1 MIEEYDGN
9 LHNKIQ
15 LLSIEKSCRIC
26 ITSSYEMS
34 NIFNEKHPEIL
45 EKIEFCTGIL
55 LKPED
60 GLPAHICGMCS
71 KNLTVAFDFK
81 TKCIFSD
88 KILRKLCTAVKEE
101 HNCISEIDYED
112 DNNDFFTN
120 NNATKSKSS
129 NNCEVDVAIVKTECV
144 DAQNDFKKINLKT
157 FKCKTVRR
165 KKKKKSILRNREVIK
180 KKKVVEESAEAL
192 EPKPPIEFPCAIC
205 DLNFD
210 NKKSLVAHRKEK
222 HSSKDGLI
230 CEICG
235 KLFPRASYSTH
246 LRTHRTPNY
255 KCDHCDYGTVYK
267 SDLVK
272 HVQRHCGNTK
282 TYKCDS
288 CTCSYY
294 TCSSLY
300 AHRRLVHQGE
310 RRFPCTHCEKRFND
324 RSKLQRHI
332 DTHFGVKRYE
342 CEICH
347 SCYTRRCYWKRHL
360 LKQHNIETPRMK
372 PGRQRAGTLPGDH
385 QSKRLK
391 CNYRT

>member
-1 MIEEYDGN
+1 MIEEYDEN
-9 LHNKIQ
+9 LPNKIQ

-101 HNCISEIDYED
+101 HNCTSEIDYED

-120 NNATKSKSS
+120 NNETKSKSS
-129 NNCEVDVAIVKTECV
+129 KDCEVDVTIVKTECM
-144 DAQNDFKKINLKT
+144 DAQNDFKKINLKA

-165 KKKKKSILRNREVIK
+165 KKKNKSILRNREVIK
-180 KKKVVEESAEAL
+180 KKKVVEEPAEAL
-192 EPKPPIEFPCAIC
+192 EPEPPIEFPCGIC

-272 HVQRHCGNTK
+272 HVQRHCGMMFATPK
-282 TYKCDS
+282 RTSAIPARARTTRARVCTPTGGS
-288 CTCSYY
+288 CTRARGASPAPTARRDSTIGANCRGTS
-294 TCSSLY
+294 TRTSASS
-300 AHRRLVHQGE
+300 
-310 RRFPCTHCEKRFND
+310 
-324 RSKLQRHI
+324 
-332 DTHFGVKRYE
+332 DTNARYVIRVTRGVAIGRG
-342 CEICH
+342 IC
-347 SCYTRRCYWKRHL
+347 
-360 LKQHNIETPRMK
+360 
-372 PGRQRAGTLPGDH
+372 
-385 QSKRLK
+385 
-391 CNYRT
+391 